1 MAPGTVCVH
10 RVELLHTA
18 AFRHAALHALLF
30 LSIAV
35 ILAGAV
41 LIEVRHFGAQQ
52 LHTTVTGMSQRLVA
66 GPEGSLDLAELTA
79 EITHRIRHEPNGPD
93 YFQLRNPQGHILV
106 SNLPNRQLTPGWH
119 ILAMP
124 TASDRTD
131 IDDASAEVFVQ
142 KLANGSVLAV
152 GRDRSQLVQLNEV
165 LLSAFLAAGG
175 IGAILTLLSG
185 LLLSRSYLHR
195 VEQVSE
201 NASRI
206 IAGDLGARIAIADE
220 SDNEFG
226 LLARSLNT
234 MLDRIQT
241 LMEATR
247 QVSSDIAHDLRT
259 PLTHLRQKLEIALQ
273 DHSNAHNLH
282 KTIAEAITD
291 VDAVLATFT
300 ALLSITRV
308 EARDRQA
315 GFTTVNLSQL
325 LTELTGDYQPVA
337 EERGQVLQAHIEA
350 NISVIGDRHLLTQM
364 FVNLIENALT
374 HCPPHTPIELE
385 LKQGADRVVA
395 NITDSGPGIPAAERQ
410 RVLRRFYR
418 LDRSR
423 ATSGSGLGLA
433 LVAAI
438 TDLHGIRM
446 QLLDHHPGL
455 RVELLFTN
463 TQKDR
468 P

>member
-1 MAPGTVCVH
+1 MR

-30 LSIAV
+30 LGTAV
-35 ILAGAV
+35 LLASAV

-52 LHTTVTGMSQRLVA
+52 LHTTVTAMSQRLVA
-66 GPEGSLDLAELTA
+66 DPDGSLDLAELTT
-79 EITHRIRHEPNGPD
+79 EIAHRIRYEPNGPD
-93 YFQLRNPQGHILV
+93 YFQLRDPQGQVLIG
-106 SNLPNRQLTPGWH
+106 NLPNHPLAPGWH

-124 TASDRTD
+124 AASDHSD
-131 IDDASAEVFVQ
+131 SDDASAEVFVQ
-142 KLANGSVLAV
+142 KLANGSFLTV

-195 VEQVSE
+195 VEQVSD

-220 SDNEFG
+220 GDNEFG

-273 DHSNAHNLH
+273 GQSNTHVLH

-315 GFTTVNLSQL
+315 GFTTVDLSQL

-337 EERGQVLQAHIEA
+337 EERGQVLQAHIA
-350 NISVIGDRHLLTQM
+350 PDISVIGDRHLLTQM

-385 LKQGADRVVA
+385 LKQRTHRVIA

-423 ATSGSGLGLA
+423 ATPGSGLGLA

-455 RVELLFTN
+455 RVELLFTR
-463 TQKDR
+463 TQKDC

>member
-1 MAPGTVCVH
+1 M
-10 RVELLHTA
+10 
-18 AFRHAALHALLF
+18 LF
-30 LSIAV
+30 LVIAV
-35 ILAGAV
+35 LLASAV

-66 GPEGSLDLAELTA
+66 DPEGALDLAQLST
-79 EITHRIRHEPNGPD
+79 EIAHRIRYEPYGPD
-93 YFQLRNPQGHILV
+93 YFQLRDPQGHVLV
-106 SNLPNRQLTPGWH
+106 SNLPNQQLAPGWH

-124 TASDRTD
+124 AASDGTD
-131 IDDASAEVFVQ
+131 GDDASAEVFVQ
-142 KLANGSVLAV
+142 KLANGSFLAV

-175 IGAILTLLSG
+175 IGAVLTLLSG

-195 VEQVSE
+195 VAQISE

-206 IAGDLGARIAIADE
+206 IAGDLGARITITNE
-220 SDNEFG
+220 GDNEFG

-241 LMEATR
+241 LMESTR

-259 PLTHLRQKLEIALQ
+259 PLTHLRQKLEITLQ
-273 DHSNAHNLH
+273 DRSNAHILH

-291 VDAVLATFT
+291 VDAVLATFA

-315 GFTTVNLSQL
+315 GFTTVDLSQL
-325 LTELTGDYQPVA
+325 LTELAGDYQPVA
-337 EERGQVLQAHIEA
+337 EERGQVLQAYIEA
-350 NISVIGDRHLLTQM
+350 NIAVIGDRHLLTQM
-364 FVNLIENALT
+364 FVNLIENALN

-385 LKQGADRVVA
+385 LQQKGYDVVA

-423 ATSGSGLGLA
+423 ATPGSGLGLA

-438 TDLHGIRM
+438 TNLHGIRM

-455 RVELLFTN
+455 RVELLFAN

-468 P
+468 R

>member
-1 MAPGTVCVH
+1 VARGTVCVH
-10 RVELLHTA
+10 RVDLLHTA

-30 LSIAV
+30 LGIAV
-35 ILAGAV
+35 LLATAV
-41 LIEVRHFGAQQ
+41 IIEVRHFGAQQ
-52 LHTTVTGMSQRLVA
+52 LHATVTGMSQRIVA
-66 GPEGSLDLAELTA
+66 DPDGLLDIAELTT
-79 EITHRIRHEPNGPD
+79 EIAQRIRHEPYGPD
-93 YFQLRNPQGHILV
+93 YFQLRDSQGRVLV
-106 SNLPNRQLTPGWH
+106 GNLPNRQLAPGWH
-119 ILAMP
+119 TLAMP
-124 TASDRTD
+124 PASDHSD
-131 IDDASAEVFVQ
+131 NDDASAEVFVQ
-142 KLANGSVLAV
+142 RLANGSVLVV

-165 LLSAFLAAGG
+165 LLSAFLIAGG

-226 LLARSLNT
+226 LLAHSLNT

-273 DHSNAHNLH
+273 DRSDAHGLH
-282 KTIAEAITD
+282 ITIAEAITD
-291 VDAVLATFT
+291 VDAVLATFA

-315 GFTTVNLSQL
+315 GFTAVDLSQL
-325 LTELTGDYQPVA
+325 LTELAGDYQPVA
-337 EERGQVLQAHIEA
+337 EERGQVLQAHIA
-350 NISVIGDRHLLTQM
+350 PNISVIGDRHLLTQM

-374 HCPPHTPIELE
+374 HCPAQTPIELE
-385 LKQGADRVVA
+385 LQQKTHSAIA

-463 TQKDR
+463 PQKDR

>member
-1 MAPGTVCVH
+1 
-10 RVELLHTA
+10 
-18 AFRHAALHALLF
+18 
-30 LSIAV
+30 
-35 ILAGAV
+35 
-41 LIEVRHFGAQQ
+41 
-52 LHTTVTGMSQRLVA
+52 
-66 GPEGSLDLAELTA
+66 
-79 EITHRIRHEPNGPD
+79 
-93 YFQLRNPQGHILV
+93 
-106 SNLPNRQLTPGWH
+106 
-119 ILAMP
+119 
-124 TASDRTD
+124 
-131 IDDASAEVFVQ
+131 
-142 KLANGSVLAV
+142 
-152 GRDRSQLVQLNEV
+152 
-165 LLSAFLAAGG
+165 
-175 IGAILTLLSG
+175 
-185 LLLSRSYLHR
+185 
-195 VEQVSE
+195 
-201 NASRI
+201 
-206 IAGDLGARIAIADE
+206 
-220 SDNEFG
+220 
-226 LLARSLNT
+226 

-241 LMEATR
+241 LMESTR

-273 DHSNAHNLH
+273 DRSNAHILH
-282 KTIAEAITD
+282 ETIAEAITD

-315 GFTTVNLSQL
+315 GFAMVDLSQL
-325 LTELTGDYQPVA
+325 LTELAGDYQPVA
-337 EERGQVLQAHIEA
+337 EERGQVLQAHIA
-350 NISVIGDRHLLTQM
+350 PSISVLGDRHLLTQM

-374 HCPPHTPIELE
+374 HCPPYTPIELE
-385 LKQGADRVVA
+385 LKQKGYGVVA

-455 RVELLFTN
+455 RVELLFAN

-468 P
+468 R